1 MLHEFLTANTPKIL
15 ARTRA
20 KVAART
26 NPLPSDD
33 QLKNGV
39 RVFLGQLID
48 RLQLATIDSGAIE
61 KSATLHGGELL
72 AMGFTVGQ
80 VIHGYGDVCQ
90 VITQLADELHAS
102 IPTDEFQLFHRCL
115 DDAMAH
121 SVTEYQRQRD
131 ESVADAGSARLGV
144 LASGLR
150 DRLTDAEGASKLLR
164 KGSAAIGGSTGAVL
178 GRSLR
183 GMDTLVTTALAGALR
198 GAAIEPRLDGVE
210 AYRGPAPASERS
222 SPVAQ
227 RVGAVPE

>member
-1 MLHEFLTANTPKIL
+1 MLHEFLTANTPEIL

-26 NPLPSDD
+26 RPLPTDD

-48 RLQLATIDSGAIE
+48 RLRLATVDSGAIE
-61 KSATLHGGELL
+61 ESAAIHGGELL

-90 VITQLADELHAS
+90 VITQLADELHES
-102 IPTDEFQLFHRCL
+102 ILTDEFQLFHRCL

-121 SVTEYQRQRD
+121 SVTEYQRRRD
-131 ESVADAGSARLGV
+131 ESVAGAGTARLGV
-144 LASGLR
+144 LANGLR
-150 DRLTDAEGASKLLR
+150 DRLADAEGASKLLR

-183 GMDTLVTTALAGALR
+183 GMGTLVTTALAGAPR
-198 GAAIEPRLDGVE
+198 GAEIEPRPGSIE
-210 AYRGPAPASERS
+210 PARAVAAEP
-222 SPVAQ
+222 SPEPGEG
-227 RVGAVPE
+227 GAAADSR